1 MNVLAPDAELWIV
14 RHGQTEWSRE
24 WRHTSFT
31 DLPLTEEGERQAET
45 LRPALAD
52 IAFDRVLTSPRQRA
66 QRTAELAGFDEAI
79 VDPDL
84 VEWDY
89 GDYEGLTTETIRESV
104 PDWTVWTHPCPNGE
118 SAREVGVRLDRVVDL
133 AREPGRTLVFAHG
146 HSLRVLAARWLGL
159 VVEQGRIFDLDTATY
174 SVLSADR
181 GTPVVKRWNVTSW

>member
-1 MNVLAPDAELWIV
+1 MNVLAPEAELWIV

-45 LRPALAD
+45 LRDALASVE
-52 IAFDRVLTSPRQRA
+52 FDSVLSSPRIRA
-66 QRTAELAGFDEAI
+66 RRTAELAGFHDVILDE
-79 VDPDL
+79 DL
-84 VEWDY
+84 AEWDY
-89 GDYEGLTTETIRESV
+89 GDYEGLTTETIRERV

-118 SAREVGVRLDRVVDL
+118 TAAEIGVRLDRVVDL
-133 AREPGRTLVFAHG
+133 ARRPGRTLVFAHG

-159 VVEQGRIFDLDTATY
+159 EVEQGRIFDLDTATY

-181 GTPVVKRWNVTSW
+181 GTPVVKRWNVTGW